1 MVVILG
7 ALHHYELMHLK
18 FSEARLLGPS
28 DLIGAGEAARLLNVS
43 KPTIT
48 RRVAA
53 GTLKAFAQL
62 DGSRGAFIFDR
73 NDIEAAARLEA
84 ARPAC

>member
-1 MVVILG
+1 
-7 ALHHYELMHLK
+7 MHLN
-18 FSEARLLGPS
+18 FPEARLLSPA
-28 DLIGAGEAARLLNVS
+28 DLIGANEAAAMLNVS

-73 NDIEAAARLEA
+73 NDIEAAVRLA
-84 ARPAC
+84 AATVGAA